1 MKPDTQDRPGY
12 GGFAACY
19 IASTLEPQQVK
30 KKDQSI
36 IYESKPRTKR
46 KYKK

>member
-1 MKPDTQDRPGY
+1 MKNMTY

-19 IASTLEPQQVK
+19 IASTLDPEKVEQE
-30 KKDQSI
+30 DQKAKAE
-36 IYESKPRTKR
+36 YVSKPRTKR